1 MDNEHS
7 LTENLLALILGC
19 ALVSLG
25 VHFFNQ
31 IGLLTGGTAGL
42 ALFVTKISDFSFGQV
57 FFAINLPFYWLSIT
71 RMGWRFTLN
80 TFIAVTLVSFMVDN
94 LHHVLD
100 FAVVNSLYGAAIGGS
115 LIGVGMLVIFR
126 HKMSLGGFNIL
137 ALFLQERFN
146 IRAGKVQM
154 GLDCTIVAMSFLIM
168 NVWVIALS
176 IGAAIITNLIIAMN
190 HKPGRYQ
197 PHGIPVATTSSTN
210 SASKADEDRH

>member
-7 LTENLLALILGC
+7 VRENIFALVLGC

-25 VHFFNQ
+25 VHIFNQ
-31 IGLLTGGTAGL
+31 LGLLSGGTAGL
-42 ALFVTKISDFSFGQV
+42 ALFITKVTDMTFGQV
-57 FFAINLPFYWLSIT
+57 FFVINLPFYILSIS

-80 TFIAVTLVSFMVDN
+80 TFIAVTLVSLMVDHLSYVISFSHIN
-94 LHHVLD
+94 DV
-100 FAVVNSLYGAAIGGS
+100 YGAAIGGG

-137 ALFLQERFN
+137 SLFLQERYD

-154 GLDCTIVAMSFLIM
+154 ALDCTIVTMSFFIM
-168 NVWVIALS
+168 NIWIIGLS
-176 IGAAIITNLIIAMN
+176 IGAAVITNLIIAMN

-197 PHGIPVATTSSTN
+197 PNGTQAV
-210 SASKADEDRH
+210 SKAD